1 MLSLLVEPS
10 NKNLEIRLIIYRLLL
25 LPTSVIELAPSGGQN
40 SEDDWADED
49 DDEELHPLD
58 DVSDSDDSSDGF
70 DQMML
75 DDVVFEDDG
84 GRTYSTAAE
93 ANSETSKDRENT
105 KKQPAILRVNRQ
117 IFAEASSVF
126 YTEATLI
133 LDPGDIFCC
142 AKKPEDLKF
151 GAPNDNSPWRHNPVH
166 GVGKTNANG
175 VVTYATPEMGGLLD
189 PHVFARFRN
198 ILFDACFDY
207 LQMHYVDF
215 WIDDETFVVNPEDAA
230 NFRKLVRTSPII
242 KDFVKILS
250 NSPFIST
257 LSIQLGVEV
266 MAGSNFME
274 QEMTDYSDTD
284 EERAELIMEKSN
296 ERATE
301 MFLDS
306 NICDALLKLR
316 NVRNFEFK
324 IVLDDQQDDTEY
336 EPLPRHVK
344 LFKEMKENIEGNFKA
359 SEAVG

>member
-1 MLSLLVEPS
+1 V
-10 NKNLEIRLIIYRLLL
+10 
-25 LPTSVIELAPSGGQN
+25 
-40 SEDDWADED
+40 DED
-49 DDEELHPLD
+49 DDEELHHLGS
-58 DVSDSDDSSDGF
+58 VSDSDGSSDGF

-75 DDVVFEDDG
+75 DEGLFEDYC
-84 GRTYSTAAE
+84 GRTYITAAE
-93 ANSETSKDRENT
+93 ANSESSENRENARKHPT
-105 KKQPAILRVNRQ
+105 ILRANRQ
-117 IFAEASSVF
+117 IFAEASAVF

-151 GAPNDNSPWRHNPVH
+151 GAPNDDSPWRHNPVY

-175 VVTYATPEMGGLLD
+175 VVTYATPEMRGLLD

-230 NFRKLVRTSPII
+230 NFRKLVRTSPIM

-266 MAGSNFME
+266 MAASNFME
-274 QEMTDYSDTD
+274 QEMDDESDTD
-284 EERAELIMEKSN
+284 EGKGELIMEKSN

-306 NICDALLKLR
+306 NICDALLKLK
-316 NVRNFEFK
+316 NVGNFEFK

-344 LFKEMKENIEGNFKA
+344 LFKEMKEKIEGNFKEL
-359 SEAVG
+359 EAVA